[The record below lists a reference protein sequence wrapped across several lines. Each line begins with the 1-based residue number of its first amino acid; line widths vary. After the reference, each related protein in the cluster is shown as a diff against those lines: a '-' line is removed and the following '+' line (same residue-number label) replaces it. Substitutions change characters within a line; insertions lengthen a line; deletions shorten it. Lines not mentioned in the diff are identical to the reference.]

1 MSGLGHISATA
12 SLNIDP
18 FQQSTRVLQAQT
30 KALDRNLRAM
40 EMNFKN
46 SGKSIGGL
54 KNVYDSTGKAVKA
67 YTSLLAKQ
75 KEEYDEYAKKIGDI
89 ETASDKE
96 VAALMKK
103 EQAMM
108 NTASKLD
115 QLTAKMQEQENQMAR
130 MAREMAIQENS
141 WVQSGKKMEQFGT
154 VLENQGERFKSFGSA
169 ATKGLTVPIVAG
181 VGVAIKAASDYESA
195 FAGVRKTVDM
205 TESEFDKLST
215 GIRNMSKEMPASA
228 TSIAEVAEAAG
239 QLGIQNENIL
249 SFSET
254 MINMGVATNLSADE
268 AATALAR
275 FANIMG
281 MNQSQFENLGSSIVE
296 LGNNFATT
304 ESEIT
309 QMGLRLAGVGKQIGL
324 SEADV
329 MGLAA
334 AMSTVGI
341 EAEAGGTAMT
351 MALKK
356 MQNAVSTYK
365 DSSKILEEAQ
375 GKLDTKGLK
384 KLKKELEDSDKV
396 MQSFSKTAGV
406 TSEEFAKLFTE
417 NPARALQKYVEG
429 LEKASKNG
437 ENLNSILSD
446 VNITGIRE
454 ADAMLR
460 LAGNSKLLGEALDM
474 SSSAWQENT
483 ALSDEAAVRYE
494 TLESKMQMLKNQLTD
509 VAIEFGGPFV
519 DALKSG
525 LDASMPFIESLSN
538 MAKKFSE
545 VSPETQKMIMK
556 TLAFTAAIGPA
567 SSLLGSFLKITGG
580 GIRTVGNMAKRFGM
594 LQVETQM
601 AKTGISAIT
610 SGTGPMVTAVEGA
623 TTGVAGFVKGLGLIN
638 PTTALVTA
646 ALVGGIAVWQLWGKE
661 ALESAR
667 RTREW
672 GVDVT
677 KEQDTVLKNTQ
688 NLQIEAKASMDEYQ
702 AGVSDAAEGVKQA
715 YADMGK
721 AIEDAAEKQAK
732 ANQKMVES
740 LPEEMQKNAQNEI
753 ETQKKH
759 TEQIIQ
765 ETKSRVE
772 RAQEIMENAYS
783 NNRQLTAQE
792 NAELV
797 RLTEGLTKSQLDT
810 LKIGA
815 EDQQAILTKMTT
827 NIAEMTPKQL
837 EKYATTME
845 KAIDKQSKTYQKQV
859 DALKEIYK
867 DNPEMLQQEMEK
879 LELRHTDMTDRM
891 VADFTKAKL
900 AAGTSYEDMAFYLG
914 QWGYTVEEARAL
926 VEKFGDESLILGD
939 KVATGTKEADN
950 AWNSMILDPKTGE
963 VRDNLDEFLIDVAQ
977 TDEGWNNLI
986 LAAKE
991 AEISSNARETIA
1003 IAIGEAGRWNEL
1015 SLDEKT
1021 AVANGDPAVV
1031 AMYDAID
1038 SVGAWNEAAPVI
1050 KDLSARNAEA
1060 ITKITQSKDLLQAWN
1075 DMSPDLKNILVN
1087 DQDKSKIMESTSL
1100 MNEWNHLPEQIK
1112 NMIIRAD
1119 TSGAAQAQ
1127 SALNSVNDKDVY
1139 IRVHYQGR
1147 DTGQTAIHHARGTNF
1162 HKGGPAVL
1170 GDGGRPEPFLTPQ
1183 GHFGIS
1189 PDKDTFFPNLPRGTK
1204 VWSSVEKFKR
1214 EVPHFANGT
1223 DFSNTK
1229 IFNGLSRLANQQT
1242 VTTVTQ
1248 TKGND
1253 YSRDFETLIMLL
1265 KRLVDNTSTSSD
1277 STQLDVTGIL
1287 NDQLGTLFKKG
1298 VVR

>member
-115 QLTAKMQEQENQMAR
+115 QLTAKMQDQENQMAR

-169 ATKGLTVPIVAG
+169 ATKGLTVSIVAG
-181 VGVAIKAASDYESA
+181 VGIAIKAASDYESA

-356 MQNAVSTYK
+356 MQNAVSGGT
-365 DSSKILEEAQ
+365 
-375 GKLDTKGLK
+375 
-384 KLKKELEDSDKV
+384 KELDL
-396 MQSFSKTAGV
+396 FAKTAGM
-406 TSEEFAKLFTE
+406 TREQFSNLFKE
-417 NPARALQKYVEG
+417 DAARALQAYVEG
-429 LEKASKNG
+429 LEKASDSG

-446 VNITGIRE
+446 VGITGIRE
-454 ADAMLR
+454 SDTLLR

-545 VSPETQKMIMK
+545 ASPETQKMIMK

-740 LPEEMQKNAQNEI
+740 LPKEMQKNAQNEI

-759 TEQIIQ
+759 TEQVIQ

-783 NNRQLTAQE
+783 NNRKLTAQE
-792 NAELV
+792 NAELA

-1021 AVANGDPAVV
+1021 AVANGDRAVV
-1031 AMYDAID
+1031 AMYDAIE
-1038 SVGAWNEAAPVI
+1038 SIGAWNEAAPVI

-1087 DQDKSKIMESTSL
+1087 DKDKSKIMESTSL